1 MILAQRS
8 QPYRSRKWLAA
19 VHQIEC
25 CVLCGKYGIQAAHRN
40 FGKGMSQK
48 TDDCLCAALCDE
60 CHRQIDN
67 GGDMTRDERRALLDR
82 AICDTIAQLARMGL
96 IDAKEGV

>member
-1 MILAQRS
+1 MLRQRQ

-25 CVLCGKYGIQAAHRN
+25 CVLCGAYGIQAAHRN

-48 TDDCLCAALCDE
+48 TDDCLTAALCPA
-60 CHRQIDN
+60 CHHDLDN
-67 GGDMTRDERRALLDR
+67 GTRLSREERRALLDK
-82 AICDTIAQLARMGL
+82 AICETVAQLARMGL
-96 IDAKEGV
+96 IEVRA